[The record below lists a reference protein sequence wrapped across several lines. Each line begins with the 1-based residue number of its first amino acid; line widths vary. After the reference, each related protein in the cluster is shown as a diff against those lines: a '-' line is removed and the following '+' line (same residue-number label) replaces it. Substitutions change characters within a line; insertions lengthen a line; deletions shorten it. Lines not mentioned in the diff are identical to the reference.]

1 MYNLMI
7 AETRSNLHQVY
18 NNVMLLDMKI
28 RKNYLKYYVF
38 TTEFDCFYLQI
49 TYYIITKSV
58 CI

>member
-1 MYNLMI
+1 MI